1 VSPFGPLI
9 PPQPAV
15 FPQPFD
21 LLTIPS
27 LRRTPRFPRFH
38 QLTNPYVPTIDLQP
52 SRYQQITDPSFRNP
66 FVFSSIQNPWGV
78 AVFLPGCSR
87 VTGHESQ
94 VTSFHLVA
102 ASKTPGGGGYPVAFT
117 PSQQRDWHRA
127 SLLAAILIIPC
138 LVFCSLFF
146 PARSFAQ
153 GSKRLPDHV
162 PPKRSSQI
170 REGFGI
176 NSDLPRDPYL
186 PWNRW
191 WWTRMFDAG
200 FKWVRIGQ
208 YENSSD
214 RTSWDWIEQKR
225 GVYASSPELEDY
237 VDSLVDNGMNI
248 QVQLLYGNVMYTSP
262 SGTLPEVSVPEP
274 GSFHND
280 DRSLYSVFWPP
291 KTPEQIAA
299 FNRYA
304 AWMVNHF
311 RGRIHY
317 WALWNEQDIGYWN
330 PWGNPEEFGRLLGP
344 FVDTVHNTDPRAK
357 VIYGG
362 QADPTREFTQKALDT
377 CKCAS
382 GIDVYAYHTYPGY
395 GHNLHP
401 ETMDSGAYQN
411 ESPRQLRDLVTH
423 YPGIKPD
430 IPFFDDEFNSI
441 PSWTDSDESVQ
452 AKYIPRGFIYNH
464 AAGVKTFVWLL
475 AAATDG
481 NEYDDFGLIH
491 GLTNHQTDWTPRPVF
506 YALQNTNA
514 LFSDTK
520 FDPAIEIS
528 SPDTPTLLKQSGA
541 PLLTYGFR
549 SQNGKAIIAYWLAA
563 HSVPGNVFPPLSAT
577 FSLKNTG
584 IAHPALVDVVS
595 GEIEPVQWK
604 QGTTG
609 TLEVPVKDSVMAITD
624 EGYFDWPILPEA
636 PSSLNVV
643 FAERGA
649 KLTWQNHGGNPTN
662 IIVERR
668 RHSQSR
674 EAWERV
680 AKLDANVTQFLDS
693 KAQTGQPFAYRVRA
707 ANADGESAYSNIATL
722 IPAGVR

>member
-1 VSPFGPLI
+1 MSP
-9 PPQPAV
+9 
-15 FPQPFD
+15 
-21 LLTIPS
+21 S
-27 LRRTPRFPRFH
+27 HRH
-38 QLTNPYVPTIDLQP
+38 QRL
-52 SRYQQITDPSFRNP
+52 
-66 FVFSSIQNPWGV
+66 
-78 AVFLPGCSR
+78 
-87 VTGHESQ
+87 
-94 VTSFHLVA
+94 
-102 ASKTPGGGGYPVAFT
+102 
-117 PSQQRDWHRA
+117 RA
-127 SLLAAILIIPC
+127 SLLTAILIIC
-138 LVFCSLFF
+138 LVSFLL
-146 PARSFAQ
+146 PVRSSAQ
-153 GSKRLPDHV
+153 ERRLPDHI

-170 REGFGI
+170 HDGFGI

-200 FKWVRIGQ
+200 FKWIRIGQ

-214 RTSWDWIEQKR
+214 RTSWDWIEQTR
-225 GVYASSPELEDY
+225 GIYASSPELEDY

-248 QVQLLYGNVMYTSP
+248 QVQLLYGNAMYTSP
-262 SGTLPEVSVPEP
+262 GGKLPDVSIPEP

-304 AWMVNHF
+304 EWMVKHF
-311 RGRIHY
+311 QDRIHY

-330 PWGNPEEFGRLLGP
+330 PWGNADEYGKLLAP
-344 FVDTVHNTDPRAK
+344 FIETVHKAEANAK

-395 GHNLHP
+395 GHNMHP
-401 ETMDSGAYQN
+401 ESMDSGAYGN

-423 YPGIKPD
+423 YPGIKAG

-441 PSWTDSDESVQ
+441 ASWTGSDESVQ
-452 AKYIPRGFIYNH
+452 AKYLPRGLIYNH

-491 GLTNHQTDWTPRPVF
+491 GLTNHPYDWTPRPAF
-506 YALQNTNA
+506 YALQNTSA
-514 LFSDTK
+514 LFADTK
-520 FDPAIEIS
+520 FDPAVEIS
-528 SPDTPTLLKQSGA
+528 SPDAAALQKQSAA

-549 SQNGKAIIAYWLAA
+549 SQNGKAIVAYWLAA
-563 HSVPGNVFPPLSAT
+563 HSEPGNVFPQSHAT

-584 IAHPALVDVVS
+584 IVHPVLADVLS
-595 GEIEPVQWK
+595 GELKPVQWNP
-604 QGTTG
+604 GTTD
-609 TLEVPVKDSVMAITD
+609 TLELPVKDSVMAITD
-624 EGYFDWPILPEA
+624 ESYFDWPVLPEA

-643 FAERGA
+643 FAEHGA
-649 KLTWQNHGGNPTN
+649 SLTWLSHGGDPAN

-668 RHSQSR
+668 RNNAR
-674 EAWERV
+674 RGAWERI
-680 AKLDANVTQFLDS
+680 AKLDANATNYLDA
-693 KAQTGQPFAYRVRA
+693 KPETGQPSAYRVRA
-707 ANADGESAYSNIATL
+707 ANTNGESAYSNIATL
-722 IPAGVR
+722 APAGHR